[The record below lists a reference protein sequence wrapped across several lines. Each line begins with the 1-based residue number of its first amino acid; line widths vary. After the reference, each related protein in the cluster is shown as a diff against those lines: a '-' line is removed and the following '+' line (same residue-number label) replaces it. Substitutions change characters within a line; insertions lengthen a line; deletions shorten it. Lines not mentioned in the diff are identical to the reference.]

1 MTRPT
6 VFHIPVC
13 PFSQRLEILL
23 ELKGRREALRDQMP
37 RQFARLDEFLA
48 EHSADRTFV
57 FESDWRLRPWPP
69 QDKYRVGATDA
80 QPGFGA

>member
-57 FESDWRLRPWPP
+57 FEPDWRLRPWRP

-80 QPGFGA
+80 QLGLGA